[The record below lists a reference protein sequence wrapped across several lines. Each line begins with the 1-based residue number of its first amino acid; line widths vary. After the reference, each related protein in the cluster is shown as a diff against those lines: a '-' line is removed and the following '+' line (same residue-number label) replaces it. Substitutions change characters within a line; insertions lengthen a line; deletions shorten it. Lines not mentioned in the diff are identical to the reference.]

1 MSSPAGA
8 GTNRSSLQPSSC
20 FILAAGGLYFGG
32 ILVPAITI
40 DVTTVSQFYPSQSI
54 SLLNASGYI
63 VAQRKAAVASKVTGR
78 LVALMVEEGSKIKEG
93 DVIARMENVDVSAVR
108 DQAAAN
114 LNTVRATLGQ
124 ARGRNGTT
132 PGRSMSGT
140 NSWLPKGTYPG
151 PIMRRWRR
159 GTGGQSK
166 G

>member
-1 MSSPAGA
+1 MPADDIAKLKIEKSEKIVKPGRRRRKPLIIAVIVLLHLIGA
-8 GTNRSSLQPSSC
+8 
-20 FILAAGGLYFGG
+20 GLYFGG

-124 ARGRNGTT
+124 ARAEQ
-132 PGRSMSGT
+132 
-140 NSWLPKGTYPG
+140 
-151 PIMRRWRR
+151 
-159 GTGGQSK
+159 GQRPE
-166 G
+166 GV